1 MRWSQSPRLRL
12 LSGSVALI
20 FCMPPVALAQ
30 QATTTE
36 TQLETI
42 TVQGKKQARVAQS
55 PLTKTTERSTL
66 DQRMVTDFNDFSR
79 RVDAGVNFN
88 STSKSVNLRG
98 LQDNRVLT
106 TIDGIRLPWLTDP
119 RDSAK
124 GGVNAFDFDSLSS
137 LDITKG
143 ADSSKYGSG
152 ALGGVVELRTLSP
165 EDLIEDGKAFGGL
178 VKSGYDSTDRST
190 GGNAAVAARY
200 DDTWVLVQGGYK
212 KGHETKNRGEIGGY
226 DIARTEANPSDF
238 VQRNLLVKFHQYLE
252 GGHRLGLTA
261 DLYNRDEDIDNLRG
275 TTSSYQQGTFKSG
288 EEVDRKRISAS
299 YDFESTDDS
308 DIVDKANINIYWQK
322 EQLNN
327 TTDAI
332 RNIDGRAFIP
342 GAAALL
348 YGPPYGIYKRD
359 NMIKQS
365 SYGINGNA
373 EKDVLIGGISN
384 TFRFGGE
391 IYWQKTQQYSAGVD
405 NCPDVDWSTIPQLV
419 FMGRPVGPQSCRM
432 LHTNASDMPD
442 VDSSV
447 AGLFLEDDIKFFDN
461 RLTVTPGVRL
471 DWYSHSPQRTATFE
485 SSPNYD
491 PAYMKKA
498 DDFGISPK
506 LRLAWQATEELEL
519 FTQYARG
526 FRAPTVTELY
536 QNYGAPGSYA
546 RLGNPD
552 LDTETSNGF
561 EAGARYESDD
571 YTLSATVFNNYYRNF
586 IDTVV
591 IAPPGGDYPVGGI
604 TGYENRNKVRIYGVE
619 LGGEWRFHE
628 NWRTWGSVAWSHGKD
643 TQKDD
648 YLNSVAPLRAI
659 VGLGYATETWGGDL
673 SLSMASARN
682 KVSRGETSNG
692 QVTGKGFEAPGYGI
706 VDATVWW
713 QPEKIGDTD
722 LSGLRVQAGVFNVFN
737 KRYWNAL
744 DVPADTA
751 LAARDYFSEP
761 GRTFKVSITKKF

>member
-1 MRWSQSPRLRL
+1 MRWSKSPRLRL
-12 LSGSVALI
+12 LSGSAALI
-20 FCMPPVALAQ
+20 FCMPTVALAQ
-30 QATTTE
+30 QATTTA

-42 TVQGKKQARVAQS
+42 TVQGKKQARVAPS

-66 DQRMVTDFNDFSR
+66 DERMVTDFNDFSR

-119 RDSAK
+119 RDSAR

-152 ALGGVVELRTLSP
+152 ALGGVVELRTLNP
-165 EDLIEDGKAFGGL
+165 EDLVQNGKTFGGL
-178 VKSGYDSTDRST
+178 VKSGYDSSDRST
-190 GGNAAVAARY
+190 GGNGAVAARY

-212 KGHETKNRGEIGGY
+212 KGHETKNLGEIDGY
-226 DIARTEANPSDF
+226 GNTRTEANPSDF

-261 DLYNRDEDIDNLRG
+261 DLYNRDEDIDDRRG
-275 TTSSYQQGTFKSG
+275 TTASYRPGTLKSG
-288 EEVDRKRISAS
+288 EEVDRKRLSAS
-299 YDFESTDDS
+299 YDFDSPDGS
-308 DIVDKANINIYWQK
+308 DIVDKANLTAYWQK
-322 EQLNN
+322 ETLNRRTN
-327 TTDAI
+327 GFRLRDA
-332 RNIDGRAFIP
+332 RADIIP
-342 GAAALL
+342 GDPFR
-348 YGPPYGIYKRD
+348 YGFPTGDYMRD
-359 NMIKQS
+359 NMLEQS
-365 SYGINGNA
+365 SYGLTGNA
-373 EKDVLIGGISN
+373 SKELELGGISHN
-384 TFRFGGE
+384 FRFGGE
-391 IYWQKTQQYSAGVD
+391 IYWQDTHQYSAGKD
-405 NCPDVDWSTIPQLV
+405 NCPTINWNGIPQP
-419 FMGRPVGPQSCRM
+419 FGPQSCRM

-442 VDSSV
+442 VDSTV

-526 FRAPTVTELY
+526 FRAPSVTELY

-546 RLGNPD
+546 RLGNPN

-659 VGLGYATETWGGDL
+659 VGLGYATETWGSDL
-673 SLSMASARN
+673 SLTMASARN

-737 KRYWNAL
+737 KRYWNAI
-744 DVPADTA
+744 DVPADTS

>member
-119 RDSAK
+119 RDSAR

-152 ALGGVVELRTLSP
+152 ALGGVVELRTLNP

-200 DDTWVLVQGGYK
+200 DDSWVLVQGGYK

-226 DIARTEANPSDF
+226 GNTRTEANPSDF

-261 DLYNRDEDIDNLRG
+261 DLYNRDEDIDDRRG
-275 TTSSYQQGTFKSG
+275 TTASYRPGTLKTG
-288 EEVDRKRISAS
+288 EEVDRKRLSAS
-299 YDFESTDDS
+299 YDFESPDGS
-308 DIVDKANINIYWQK
+308 DIVDKASLTAYWQK
-322 EQLNN
+322 ETLNR
-327 TTDAI
+327 TTNGFRLRDA
-332 RNIDGRAFIP
+332 RADIIP
-342 GAAALL
+342 GDPFR
-348 YGPPYGIYKRD
+348 YGFPTGDYMRD
-359 NMIKQS
+359 NMLEQS
-365 SYGINGNA
+365 SYGLTGNA
-373 EKDVLIGGISN
+373 SKELVLGGVTHN
-384 TFRFGGE
+384 FRFGGE
-391 IYWQKTQQYSAGVD
+391 IYWQDTHQYSAGKD
-405 NCPDVDWSTIPQLV
+405 NCPTINWNGIPQP
-419 FMGRPVGPQSCRM
+419 FGPQSCRM